1 MCQPGSHAVPDFV
14 AFGAGAVKEVR
25 STALLCVLI
34 AGPLD
39 FTGSLAFVLDDFPV
53 ALGAGPVNTGWG
65 GKYLFLGAA
74 PLMEDARDC
83 CVERL
88 IAEFASEVGFS
99 RAVASEF
106 VSIAELAGCEYLLA
120 NATGLVFEIRFLVRL
135 GLRGA
140 KEFVFG
146 VFTSVLEDAS
156 ALTAGL
162 CIRLC

>member
-1 MCQPGSHAVPDFV
+1 MCQSGSHAVPDFV

-65 GKYLFLGAA
+65 GKDPFLGAA
-74 PLMEDARDC
+74 PLMENARDC

-106 VSIAELAGCEYLLA
+106 VSIAELRRPSTKTFHSMPG
-120 NATGLVFEIRFLVRL
+120 VRPAL
-135 GLRGA
+135 SAERLRRA
-140 KEFVFG
+140 RK
-146 VFTSVLEDAS
+146 SWR
-156 ALTAGL
+156 TAW
-162 CIRLC
+162 